1 MVFASHGFCQLQFLT
16 SHSFSQKG
24 FIANNDK
31 PFLIFMT
38 IFYHLN
44 ECLFKHTIA
53 QPMLAGY
60 LLDKLAAGQQARYS
74 TPYHN

>member
-1 MVFASHGFCQLQFLT
+1 MVLLFSHFKVLADTNFN
-16 SHSFSQKG
+16 QKG

-60 LLDKLAAGQQARYS
+60 LLDKLAARQQARYS